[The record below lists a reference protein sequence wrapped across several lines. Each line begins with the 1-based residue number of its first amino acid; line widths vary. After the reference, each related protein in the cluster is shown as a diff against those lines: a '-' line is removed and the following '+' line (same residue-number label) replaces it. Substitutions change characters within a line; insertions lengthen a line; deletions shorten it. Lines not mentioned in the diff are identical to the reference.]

1 MVHYWLAWGAV
12 RLLATGLFRLRVS
25 GAHHVPKTG
34 GVLIAANHATYQD
47 IPILGCGLPRRGWV
61 IGPVVLFFGPP
72 GRVVRDIGG
81 VPVRR
86 VGGGRAGFVEDIPR
100 GEGWRAE

>member
-34 GVLIAANHATYQD
+34 GVLIAANHASYLG
-47 IPILGCGLPRRGWV
+47 IPILGCGLPPRAW
-61 IGPVVLFFGPP
+61 FFGPMDLFSRP
-72 GRVVRDIGG
+72 AGRLVGPMG
-81 VPVRR
+81 WVPNR
-86 VGGGRAGFVEDIPR
+86 PR
-100 GEGWRAE
+100 HLEHTRLNETLR